1 MPYLPMMTTD
11 PVLFWTVACL
21 SVFFLSIS
29 KSGFGGA
36 LASMSVPIMLFVM
49 SPTDALAVLLPL
61 FILTSVGVFFIWYK
75 HCNWRIVSVMCL
87 FAAAG
92 QVVGWLLF
100 DYFTENV
107 LQLLIGFVAV
117 SSASNYALNLWRGQ
131 SDISKQEAAERSLWR
146 RASVWCGLS
155 GVSSF
160 VSLSGGIPAQ
170 IFLLPHRLPKEAF
183 VGSFSVYFMVIDLL
197 KVPLFAELDVI
208 TLESLRITMFL
219 LPVAPIGV
227 LLGWWL
233 NKRINDRI
241 FYHISYSAL
250 MILGIKL
257 LADVALAT

>member
-1 MPYLPMMTTD
+1 MMTTD

-75 HCNWRIVSVMCL
+75 HCNWRIVSGMCL

-100 DYFTENV
+100 DHFTENV

-131 SDISKQEAAERSLWR
+131 SDISK
-146 RASVWCGLS
+146 
-155 GVSSF
+155 
-160 VSLSGGIPAQ
+160 
-170 IFLLPHRLPKEAF
+170 
-183 VGSFSVYFMVIDLL
+183 
-197 KVPLFAELDVI
+197 
-208 TLESLRITMFL
+208 
-219 LPVAPIGV
+219 
-227 LLGWWL
+227 
-233 NKRINDRI
+233 
-241 FYHISYSAL
+241 
-250 MILGIKL
+250 
-257 LADVALAT
+257 